1 MYFRNGST
9 TFQDTKIYILKKY
22 PDVVSEQAPLIILN
36 SKSAIY
42 MSQNGK
48 NTKHTRYIASR
59 MNLVINGEEWN
70 FHKTVRC
77 EGGLQLAGIVTKNI
91 REDALN
97 TILGYDM
104 VRLENWQNTCQRG
117 VTGHR
122 RVWGNMFSECLD
134 CIKLRIRFN
143 EFEMFIWIHNE
154 NL

>member
-59 MNLVINGEEWN
+59 MNLVINGEE
-70 FHKTVRC
+70 
-77 EGGLQLAGIVTKNI
+77 
-91 REDALN
+91 
-97 TILGYDM
+97 
-104 VRLENWQNTCQRG
+104 
-117 VTGHR
+117 
-122 RVWGNMFSECLD
+122 
-134 CIKLRIRFN
+134 
-143 EFEMFIWIHNE
+143 
-154 NL
+154 